1 MKDKR
6 ERVGW
11 RLSSSVQIALFALF
25 VVLALVLPF
34 VPPARAATVNV
45 SIVELQFQPST
56 INVQLGDTVI
66 WTNNG
71 ALTHTVTSD
80 GGAGPLDSGDI
91 GSSGTYSHTFV
102 SEGTYSY
109 HCVHHPSMQGTVTVG
124 SAIPEY
130 SSTALVALGLMVILI
145 GLVAVGKNR

>member
-1 MKDKR
+1 MKINS
-6 ERVGW
+6 ERLGW
-11 RLSSSVQIALFALF
+11 RVSSSVQMALFALF

-34 VPPARAATVNV
+34 VPPARAATENV
-45 SIVELQFQPST
+45 SIVDLAYQPST

-80 GGAGPLDSGDI
+80 GGSGPLDSGDI
-91 GSSGTYSHTFV
+91 ASSGTFSYTFL
-102 SEGTYSY
+102 SEGTFSY
-109 HCVHHPSMQGTVTVG
+109 HCFHHPSMHGTVNVG

-130 SSTALVALGLMVILI
+130 SSAAIVALGLMVVLI
-145 GLVAVGKNR
+145 GLVAVGKRR